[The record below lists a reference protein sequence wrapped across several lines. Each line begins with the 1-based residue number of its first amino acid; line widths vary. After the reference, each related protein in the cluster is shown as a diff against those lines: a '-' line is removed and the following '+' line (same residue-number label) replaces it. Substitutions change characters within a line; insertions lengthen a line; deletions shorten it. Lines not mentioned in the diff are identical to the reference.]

1 MKVIVTNSYDET
13 CAVIANMIKEL
24 VNAKPDAKLGLAT
37 GGTPVPIYKKLI
49 EMNKAGEV
57 DFSRVHTV
65 NLDEYCGIPGT
76 HDQSYRYFMDTNLF
90 DHINI
95 DKKNTFVASG
105 MGDFEANAR
114 ELEEKVREGGAADL
128 QLLGIGNNGHIA
140 FNEASDH
147 LIAVAHTEKLTES
160 TINANARFFEK
171 KEDVPTMAIT
181 MGMGDILAAKKV
193 VLAATGL
200 AKVPAIKGLIMDDVI
215 TTQKPLHDAEDAR
228 GRRRR
233 HRQGAG
239 RRRGLQSLTPTAEKR
254 RCSGPPP
261 GNRSGPLCFFTAE
274 KTALPPLRSPRENAW
289 PLTLSANILFRLF

>member
-200 AKVPAIKGLIMDDVI
+200 AKVPAIKGLIMDDGL
-215 TTQKPLHDAEDAR
+215 TTQNPTTMLKMHDDAVVVID
-228 GRRRR
+228 
-233 HRQGAG
+233 
-239 RRRGLQSLTPTAEKR
+239 
-254 RCSGPPP
+254 
-261 GNRSGPLCFFTAE
+261 
-274 KTALPPLRSPRENAW
+274 RELAD
-289 PLTLSANILFRLF
+289 AVGYRA

>member
-171 KEDVPTMAIT
+171 REDVPTMAIT

-215 TTQKPLHDAEDAR
+215 TTQNPSTMLKMHEDAVVVID
-228 GRRRR
+228 
-233 HRQGAG
+233 
-239 RRRGLQSLTPTAEKR
+239 
-254 RCSGPPP
+254 
-261 GNRSGPLCFFTAE
+261 
-274 KTALPPLRSPRENAW
+274 RELAD
-289 PLTLSANILFRLF
+289 AVGYRA

>member
-13 CAVIANMIKEL
+13 CAVIANMTKEL

-215 TTQKPLHDAEDAR
+215 TTQNPSTMLKMHEDAVVVID
-228 GRRRR
+228 
-233 HRQGAG
+233 
-239 RRRGLQSLTPTAEKR
+239 
-254 RCSGPPP
+254 
-261 GNRSGPLCFFTAE
+261 
-274 KTALPPLRSPRENAW
+274 RELAD
-289 PLTLSANILFRLF
+289 AVGYRA

>member
-147 LIAVAHTEKLTES
+147 LIAVAHTEKLTQS

-200 AKVPAIKGLIMDDVI
+200 AKVPAIRGLIMDDVI
-215 TTQKPLHDAEDAR
+215 TTQNPSTMLKMHEDAVVVID
-228 GRRRR
+228 
-233 HRQGAG
+233 
-239 RRRGLQSLTPTAEKR
+239 
-254 RCSGPPP
+254 
-261 GNRSGPLCFFTAE
+261 
-274 KTALPPLRSPRENAW
+274 RELAD
-289 PLTLSANILFRLF
+289 AVGYRA

>member
-200 AKVPAIKGLIMDDVI
+200 AKVPAIKGLIMDNVI
-215 TTQKPLHDAEDAR
+215 TTQNPSTMLKMHDDAVVVID
-228 GRRRR
+228 
-233 HRQGAG
+233 
-239 RRRGLQSLTPTAEKR
+239 
-254 RCSGPPP
+254 
-261 GNRSGPLCFFTAE
+261 
-274 KTALPPLRSPRENAW
+274 RELAD
-289 PLTLSANILFRLF
+289 AVGYRA

>member
-114 ELEEKVREGGAADL
+114 ELEEKVREGGAEVL

-215 TTQKPLHDAEDAR
+215 TTQNPSTMLKMHDDAVVVID
-228 GRRRR
+228 
-233 HRQGAG
+233 
-239 RRRGLQSLTPTAEKR
+239 
-254 RCSGPPP
+254 
-261 GNRSGPLCFFTAE
+261 
-274 KTALPPLRSPRENAW
+274 RELAD
-289 PLTLSANILFRLF
+289 AVGYRA

>member
-24 VNAKPDAKLGLAT
+24 VNAKRDAKLGLAT

-215 TTQKPLHDAEDAR
+215 TTQNPSTMLKMHDDAVVVID
-228 GRRRR
+228 
-233 HRQGAG
+233 
-239 RRRGLQSLTPTAEKR
+239 
-254 RCSGPPP
+254 
-261 GNRSGPLCFFTAE
+261 
-274 KTALPPLRSPRENAW
+274 RELAD
-289 PLTLSANILFRLF
+289 AVGYRA

>member
-1 MKVIVTNSYDET
+1 MKVIVTNSYDEA

-215 TTQKPLHDAEDAR
+215 TTQNPSTMLKMHEDAVVVID
-228 GRRRR
+228 
-233 HRQGAG
+233 
-239 RRRGLQSLTPTAEKR
+239 
-254 RCSGPPP
+254 
-261 GNRSGPLCFFTAE
+261 
-274 KTALPPLRSPRENAW
+274 RELAD
-289 PLTLSANILFRLF
+289 AVGYRA

>member
-160 TINANARFFEK
+160 TIQANARFFEK

-200 AKVPAIKGLIMDDVI
+200 AKVPAIRGLIMDDVI
-215 TTQKPLHDAEDAR
+215 TTQNPSTMLKMHEDAVVVID
-228 GRRRR
+228 
-233 HRQGAG
+233 
-239 RRRGLQSLTPTAEKR
+239 
-254 RCSGPPP
+254 
-261 GNRSGPLCFFTAE
+261 
-274 KTALPPLRSPRENAW
+274 RELAD
-289 PLTLSANILFRLF
+289 AVGYRA

>member
-24 VNAKPDAKLGLAT
+24 ANAKPDAKLGLAT

-200 AKVPAIKGLIMDDVI
+200 AKVPAIRGLIMDDVI
-215 TTQKPLHDAEDAR
+215 TTQNPSTMLKMHEDAVVVID
-228 GRRRR
+228 
-233 HRQGAG
+233 
-239 RRRGLQSLTPTAEKR
+239 
-254 RCSGPPP
+254 
-261 GNRSGPLCFFTAE
+261 
-274 KTALPPLRSPRENAW
+274 RELAD
-289 PLTLSANILFRLF
+289 AVGYRA

>member
-13 CAVIANMIKEL
+13 CAVIANMIREL
-24 VNAKPDAKLGLAT
+24 VNDKPDAKLGLAT

-90 DHINI
+90 DYINI

-215 TTQKPLHDAEDAR
+215 TTQNPSTMLKMHEDAVVVID
-228 GRRRR
+228 
-233 HRQGAG
+233 
-239 RRRGLQSLTPTAEKR
+239 
-254 RCSGPPP
+254 
-261 GNRSGPLCFFTAE
+261 
-274 KTALPPLRSPRENAW
+274 RELAD
-289 PLTLSANILFRLF
+289 AVGYKA

>member
-57 DFSRVHTV
+57 EFSRVHTV

-215 TTQKPLHDAEDAR
+215 TTQNPSTMLKMHDDAVVVID
-228 GRRRR
+228 
-233 HRQGAG
+233 
-239 RRRGLQSLTPTAEKR
+239 
-254 RCSGPPP
+254 
-261 GNRSGPLCFFTAE
+261 
-274 KTALPPLRSPRENAW
+274 RELAD
-289 PLTLSANILFRLF
+289 AVGYRA

>member
-95 DKKNTFVASG
+95 DKKNTFVARG
-105 MGDFEANAR
+105 MGDFEENAR

-147 LIAVAHTEKLTES
+147 LSAVAHTEKLTES

-200 AKVPAIKGLIMDDVI
+200 AKVPAIRGLIMDDVI
-215 TTQKPLHDAEDAR
+215 TTQNPSTMLKMHEDAVVVID
-228 GRRRR
+228 
-233 HRQGAG
+233 
-239 RRRGLQSLTPTAEKR
+239 
-254 RCSGPPP
+254 
-261 GNRSGPLCFFTAE
+261 
-274 KTALPPLRSPRENAW
+274 RELAD
-289 PLTLSANILFRLF
+289 AVGYRA

>member
-200 AKVPAIKGLIMDDVI
+200 AKVPAIKGRIMDDVI
-215 TTQKPLHDAEDAR
+215 TTQNPSTMLKMHEDAVVVID
-228 GRRRR
+228 
-233 HRQGAG
+233 
-239 RRRGLQSLTPTAEKR
+239 
-254 RCSGPPP
+254 
-261 GNRSGPLCFFTAE
+261 
-274 KTALPPLRSPRENAW
+274 RELAD
-289 PLTLSANILFRLF
+289 AVGYRA

>member
-140 FNEASDH
+140 FNEARDH

-215 TTQKPLHDAEDAR
+215 TTQNPSTMLKMHEDAVVVID
-228 GRRRR
+228 
-233 HRQGAG
+233 
-239 RRRGLQSLTPTAEKR
+239 
-254 RCSGPPP
+254 
-261 GNRSGPLCFFTAE
+261 
-274 KTALPPLRSPRENAW
+274 RELAD
-289 PLTLSANILFRLF
+289 AVGYRA

>member
-160 TINANARFFEK
+160 TINATARFFEK

-215 TTQKPLHDAEDAR
+215 TTQNPSTMLKMHEDAVVVID
-228 GRRRR
+228 
-233 HRQGAG
+233 
-239 RRRGLQSLTPTAEKR
+239 
-254 RCSGPPP
+254 
-261 GNRSGPLCFFTAE
+261 
-274 KTALPPLRSPRENAW
+274 RELAD
-289 PLTLSANILFRLF
+289 AVGYRA

>member
-24 VNAKPDAKLGLAT
+24 VNAKPNAKLGLAT

-90 DHINI
+90 DYINI

-215 TTQKPLHDAEDAR
+215 TTQNPSTMLKMHEDAVVVID
-228 GRRRR
+228 
-233 HRQGAG
+233 
-239 RRRGLQSLTPTAEKR
+239 
-254 RCSGPPP
+254 
-261 GNRSGPLCFFTAE
+261 
-274 KTALPPLRSPRENAW
+274 RELAD
-289 PLTLSANILFRLF
+289 AVGYRA

>member
-147 LIAVAHTEKLTES
+147 LIAVAHT
-160 TINANARFFEK
+160 
-171 KEDVPTMAIT
+171 

-215 TTQKPLHDAEDAR
+215 TTQNPSTMLKMHDDAVVVID
-228 GRRRR
+228 
-233 HRQGAG
+233 
-239 RRRGLQSLTPTAEKR
+239 
-254 RCSGPPP
+254 
-261 GNRSGPLCFFTAE
+261 
-274 KTALPPLRSPRENAW
+274 RELAD
-289 PLTLSANILFRLF
+289 AVGYRA

>member
-147 LIAVAHTEKLTES
+147 LIAVAHTEKLTEN

-215 TTQKPLHDAEDAR
+215 TTQNPSTMLKMHEDAVVVID
-228 GRRRR
+228 
-233 HRQGAG
+233 
-239 RRRGLQSLTPTAEKR
+239 
-254 RCSGPPP
+254 
-261 GNRSGPLCFFTAE
+261 
-274 KTALPPLRSPRENAW
+274 RELAD
-289 PLTLSANILFRLF
+289 AVGYRA

>member
-105 MGDFEANAR
+105 MVDFEANAR

-160 TINANARFFEK
+160 TINANVRFFEK

-215 TTQKPLHDAEDAR
+215 TTQNPSTMLKMHDDAVVVID
-228 GRRRR
+228 
-233 HRQGAG
+233 
-239 RRRGLQSLTPTAEKR
+239 
-254 RCSGPPP
+254 
-261 GNRSGPLCFFTAE
+261 
-274 KTALPPLRSPRENAW
+274 RELAD
-289 PLTLSANILFRLF
+289 AVGYRA

>member
-24 VNAKPDAKLGLAT
+24 INAKPDAKLGLAT

-114 ELEEKVREGGAADL
+114 ELEEK
-128 QLLGIGNNGHIA
+128 GIGNNGHIA

-200 AKVPAIKGLIMDDVI
+200 AKVPAIRGLIMDDVI
-215 TTQKPLHDAEDAR
+215 TTQNPSTMLKMHEDAVVVID
-228 GRRRR
+228 
-233 HRQGAG
+233 
-239 RRRGLQSLTPTAEKR
+239 
-254 RCSGPPP
+254 
-261 GNRSGPLCFFTAE
+261 
-274 KTALPPLRSPRENAW
+274 RELAD
-289 PLTLSANILFRLF
+289 AVGYRA

>member
-90 DHINI
+90 DYINI

-215 TTQKPLHDAEDAR
+215 TTQNPATMLKMHEDAVVVID
-228 GRRRR
+228 
-233 HRQGAG
+233 
-239 RRRGLQSLTPTAEKR
+239 
-254 RCSGPPP
+254 
-261 GNRSGPLCFFTAE
+261 
-274 KTALPPLRSPRENAW
+274 REMAD
-289 PLTLSANILFRLF
+289 AVGYRA

>member
-200 AKVPAIKGLIMDDVI
+200 AKVPAIRGLIMDDVI
-215 TTQKPLHDAEDAR
+215 TTQNPSTMLKMHEDA
-228 GRRRR
+228 GVVID
-233 HRQGAG
+233 
-239 RRRGLQSLTPTAEKR
+239 
-254 RCSGPPP
+254 
-261 GNRSGPLCFFTAE
+261 
-274 KTALPPLRSPRENAW
+274 RELAD
-289 PLTLSANILFRLF
+289 AVGYRA

>member
-24 VNAKPDAKLGLAT
+24 VKPDAKLGLAT

-215 TTQKPLHDAEDAR
+215 TTQNPSTMLKMHEDAVVVID
-228 GRRRR
+228 
-233 HRQGAG
+233 
-239 RRRGLQSLTPTAEKR
+239 
-254 RCSGPPP
+254 
-261 GNRSGPLCFFTAE
+261 
-274 KTALPPLRSPRENAW
+274 RELAD
-289 PLTLSANILFRLF
+289 AVGYRA

>member
-140 FNEASDH
+140 FNEAADVLH
-147 LIAVAHTEKLTES
+147 ATAHIEKLTES
-160 TINANARFFEK
+160 TIQANSRFFEK
-171 KEDVPTMAIT
+171 KEDVPTTAIT
-181 MGMGDILAAKKV
+181 MGMGDILAAKCV
-193 VLAATGL
+193 VLIATGL
-200 AKVPAIKGLIMDDVI
+200 AKADAIRGLVMDDAI
-215 TTQKPLHDAEDAR
+215 TTHNPSTMLKMHENVYVVIDQELADAV
-228 GRRRR
+228 GYK
-233 HRQGAG
+233 G
-239 RRRGLQSLTPTAEKR
+239 
-254 RCSGPPP
+254 
-261 GNRSGPLCFFTAE
+261 
-274 KTALPPLRSPRENAW
+274 
-289 PLTLSANILFRLF
+289 

>member
-90 DHINI
+90 DYINI

-160 TINANARFFEK
+160 TINANARFCEK

-215 TTQKPLHDAEDAR
+215 TTQNPSTMLKMHEDAVVVID
-228 GRRRR
+228 
-233 HRQGAG
+233 
-239 RRRGLQSLTPTAEKR
+239 
-254 RCSGPPP
+254 
-261 GNRSGPLCFFTAE
+261 
-274 KTALPPLRSPRENAW
+274 RELAD
-289 PLTLSANILFRLF
+289 AVGYRA

>member
-147 LIAVAHTEKLTES
+147 PIAVAHTEKLTES

-200 AKVPAIKGLIMDDVI
+200 AKVPAIRGLIMDDVI
-215 TTQKPLHDAEDAR
+215 TTQNPSTMLKMHEDAVVVID
-228 GRRRR
+228 
-233 HRQGAG
+233 
-239 RRRGLQSLTPTAEKR
+239 
-254 RCSGPPP
+254 
-261 GNRSGPLCFFTAE
+261 
-274 KTALPPLRSPRENAW
+274 RELAD
-289 PLTLSANILFRLF
+289 AVGYRA

>member
-114 ELEEKVREGGAADL
+114 ELEEKVRKGGAADL

-215 TTQKPLHDAEDAR
+215 TTQNPSTMLKMHEDAVVVID
-228 GRRRR
+228 
-233 HRQGAG
+233 
-239 RRRGLQSLTPTAEKR
+239 
-254 RCSGPPP
+254 
-261 GNRSGPLCFFTAE
+261 
-274 KTALPPLRSPRENAW
+274 RELAD
-289 PLTLSANILFRLF
+289 AVGYRA